1 MKNYTVSLSSVRT
14 STTFLV
20 GSFVSF
26 LISQVTS
33 AEMESTIVFALF
45 AIVFAIRE
53 HSEGVALK
61 ELQKQ
66 LNDQLAAED
75 KPL

>member
-1 MKNYTVSLSSVRT
+1 MKNSNACLLASSI
-14 STTFLV
+14 
-20 GSFVSF
+20 GF
-26 LISQVTS
+26 LIGQVTGI
-33 AEMESTIVFALF
+33 AMESAILFALF

-66 LNDQLAAED
+66 LNSQLDE
-75 KPL
+75 PR

>member
-1 MKNYTVSLSSVRT
+1 MKN
-14 STTFLV
+14 STMFLV
-20 GSFVSF
+20 ASTVSF

-33 AEMESTIVFALF
+33 AEMESTVMFALF

-66 LNDQLAAED
+66 LNSQLDET
-75 KPL
+75 K

>member
-1 MKNYTVSLSSVRT
+1 MRT
-14 STTFLV
+14 STMCLAA
-20 GSFVSF
+20 SSISF
-26 LISQVTS
+26 LIGQVTGVD
-33 AEMESTIVFALF
+33 MESAIILAVF

-53 HSEGVALK
+53 HSEGVAIK
-61 ELQKQ
+61 TIQKQ